1 MIDRQVGLVERQV
14 QDLTEK
20 SPFGSIHI
28 AVVVVELLVD
38 PGVFKLLFQMCYALH
53 GLLMAGVVPVS
64 ETGGGIIHRLTQ
76 LLLDQKDRAAFVP
89 IGGTGLFLLFHLKII

>member
-76 LLLDQKDRAAFVP
+76 LLLDQKDRAALCRLAAQDCFFFF
-89 IGGTGLFLLFHLKII
+89 ILK